1 MVSPVRLIY
10 EFFIVSEFIFEV
22 GTESAA
28 VKICFYLWCFLVVRA
43 EENKLRAEKKR
54 RVFNE
59 LKKSMEDAEARK
71 IEDKRLLVEEE
82 IQLRQEADKIDQ
94 LNDMRREEEK

>member
-1 MVSPVRLIY
+1 M
-10 EFFIVSEFIFEV
+10 
-22 GTESAA
+22 
-28 VKICFYLWCFLVVRA
+28 VRA

-71 IEDKRLLVEEE
+71 IEDKRLLLEEE
-82 IQLRQEADKIDQ
+82 IHLRHEADKIDQ

>member
-1 MVSPVRLIY
+1 M
-10 EFFIVSEFIFEV
+10 
-22 GTESAA
+22 
-28 VKICFYLWCFLVVRA
+28 VRA

-59 LKKSMEDAEARK
+59 LKKSMENAEARK
-71 IEDKRLLVEEE
+71 VEDKRLLIEEE
-82 IQLRQEADKIDQ
+82 IHLRQEADKIDQ

>member
-1 MVSPVRLIY
+1 M
-10 EFFIVSEFIFEV
+10 
-22 GTESAA
+22 
-28 VKICFYLWCFLVVRA
+28 VRA

-59 LKKSMEDAEARK
+59 LKKSMENAEARK
-71 IEDKRLLVEEE
+71 VEDKRLLIEEE